1 MRVTIVAIGKQRD
14 GALKALEQLY
24 AGRMTWPLS
33 VREVAEKR
41 KLSPAE
47 MKEREGALLLDAC
60 PKGAT
65 LVALDARGKTMGSAD
80 FAKRLAQWRDNGV
93 ADLAF
98 LIGGADGLND
108 SIKRRADLLLS
119 FGPMT
124 WPHFLARG
132 MLLEQ
137 LYRAQTLLAGH
148 PYHRE

>member
-24 AGRMTWPLS
+24 AGRLTWPLS
-33 VREVAEKR
+33 IREVTEKR
-41 KLSPAE
+41 KLPPAE
-47 MKEREGALLLDAC
+47 LKEREGALLLDAC
-60 PKGAT
+60 PKGGM
-65 LVALDARGKTMGSAD
+65 LVALDARGKIMGSAD
-80 FAKRLAQWRDNGV
+80 FAKRLTQWQDNGV

-98 LIGGADGLND
+98 LLGGADGLSD
-108 SIKRRADLLLS
+108 SVKRRADLLLS

>member
-108 SIKRRADLLLS
+108 SVKRRADLLLS

>member
-41 KLSPAE
+41 KLPPAE

>member
-41 KLSPAE
+41 KLPPAE
-47 MKEREGALLLDAC
+47 MKEREGALLFDAC
-60 PKGAT
+60 PKDAV
-65 LVALDARGKTMGSAD
+65 LVALDARGTTMGSAD
-80 FAKRLAQWRDNGV
+80 FAKRMAQWRDNGV

-98 LIGGADGLND
+98 LIGGAGGLND
-108 SIKRRADLLLS
+108 SVKRRADLLLS